1 VQAHHVFGRLLDVR
15 RPMARR
21 QAVTTSE
28 PGSALGDVDA
38 SHPGILA
45 RASDRRHRLRPDG

>member
-28 PGSALGDVDA
+28 PGPALGDVDA